1 MPLRPEPD
9 WAGAVRLRLAL
20 GERVRDPLLGL
31 ADPGREQVGRALL
44 QDLEPEALRQ
54 VARERALAGPG
65 RTLEAE
71 REAPARVPHETLGEG
86 GRVGIGLD
94 EPELEPRR
102 RTLRRPFAPGPA
114 MFRTG
119 ARPFRS
125 TTKYVT
131 CSTATHPE
139 TPMATASTSAERVA
153 KRRAALR
160 AQGLR
165 PVQIW
170 VPDTRAPGFAEEYAR
185 QAAIADAA
193 NRADPELR
201 QIEETV
207 AADIAE
213 HLDALETEQSG

>member
-1 MPLRPEPD
+1 MPTTRSTGPRPVDPRHLRAPP
-9 WAGAVRLRLAL
+9 GSTAVRA
-20 GERVRDPLLGL
+20 GIDS
-31 ADPGREQVGRALL
+31 ASPGHA
-44 QDLEPEALRQ
+44 
-54 VARERALAGPG
+54 
-65 RTLEAE
+65 T
-71 REAPARVPHETLGEG
+71 
-86 GRVGIGLD
+86 
-94 EPELEPRR
+94 
-102 RTLRRPFAPGPA
+102 
-114 MFRTG
+114 FRT
-119 ARPFRS
+119 ATRPFRS